1 MFLELCSLQV
11 LKSPVSFIDPPFSL
25 KRLLS
30 ARVEIKTM
38 GGFIDPHVTVQLSR
52 KKKRKTSVDRLVL
65 SSKAK
70 KA

>member
-1 MFLELCSLQV
+1 M
-11 LKSPVSFIDPPFSL
+11 
-25 KRLLS
+25 
-30 ARVEIKTM
+30 EIKTM